1 MSFPL
6 FNPKELEGRPSN
18 SGVSPSPASAAS
30 NGKGEQG
37 AACGVQGPA
46 KPTTYLRD
54 LVVIVLVLAALV
66 GVLLL
71 AYYAPRW
78 M

>member
-18 SGVSPSPASAAS
+18 AGVSPSSASATS
-30 NGKGEQG
+30 NGKGERG

-54 LVVIVLVLAALV
+54 LAMIVVVVLALGGLAW
-66 GVLLL
+66 L
-71 AYYAPRW
+71 AYHVPRW

>member
-6 FNPKELEGRPSN
+6 FNPKELEGRPST
-18 SGVSPSPASAAS
+18 SSVSPSSASAAS

-37 AACGVQGPA
+37 AACEVQDSA

-54 LVVIVLVLAALV
+54 LVVIVLVAALLA
-66 GVLLL
+66 GILLL
-71 AYYAPRW
+71 AYYAPKW
-78 M
+78 I